1 LAINCSI
8 FLTAW
13 VRRLYDNNFIRDSKL
28 RDEEFDKC
36 NDDNGYMLDN
46 ENDDVMQE
54 MAGPDEDDISGE

>member
-8 FLTAW
+8 FLTPW

-36 NDDNGYMLDN
+36 NDDKGYMLDN
-46 ENDDVMQE
+46 ENDNVMQE
-54 MAGPDEDDISGE
+54 MSGPDEDDISGE

>member
-1 LAINCSI
+1 M
-8 FLTAW
+8 
-13 VRRLYDNNFIRDSKL
+13 RRLYDNNFIRDSKL